1 MHSQIYVLQNI
12 NGFVRENRTHS
23 LVFSLLEAV
32 YLTQIY
38 MRHLRFYIEHP
49 KFPNKFDMYIFIR
62 TVPFMKSRVH
72 AKKFTSV

>member
-12 NGFVRENRTHS
+12 NGFVRENWTNS

-49 KFPNKFDMYIFIR
+49 KFPNKFYMYIFIR
-62 TVPFMKSRVH
+62 TVSLIKSRVH
-72 AKKFTSV
+72 TKNFTSV